1 MSQIQKHSEKIASV
15 RELLSREGVKA
26 QIAMVAPRHLTPDRI
41 TRIAMTSIQQT
52 PKLLDCTPESLLGSV
67 LTCTQ
72 LGLEPDGVSGRAY
85 LIPYKDQCTLIVG
98 YKGLMELAR
107 RSGEVQALE
116 ARVVH
121 ENDEFDYAY
130 GDSPFIKHKPS
141 LFTDPGKMIAAYAVA
156 TMKGGMRQI
165 EVMSRK
171 DIDGI
176 RARSKAKSAGPW
188 VTDYD
193 EMAKKTVIRRLCKY
207 LPSSA
212 ELSQAI
218 ALDEQAERGI
228 PQNLAIIDV
237 PAAVT
242 PPKDNGKN
250 KLDAMVDAADDAKPV
265 GDAVEAAIEHSQE
278 DEKTRTCNVMRKKAK
293 DQFIGLELA
302 DQHAV
307 LKQCGLNR
315 IMDIDDWTEPEGLK
329 NLCDALADAK
339 RAAKAK

>member
-1 MSQIQKHSEKIASV
+1 
-15 RELLSREGVKA
+15 
-26 QIAMVAPRHLTPDRI
+26 MVAPRHLTPDRI
-41 TRIAMTSIQQT
+41 TRIAMTSIQHT

-85 LIPYKDQCTLIVG
+85 LIPYKDKCTLIVG

-130 GDSPFIKHKPS
+130 GDNPFIKHKPS
-141 LFTDPGKMIAAYAVA
+141 LFTEPGKMIAAYAVA
-156 TMKGGMRQI
+156 TMKGGLRQL
-165 EVMSRK
+165 EVMSKK

-176 RARSKAKSAGPW
+176 RARSKAKKDGPW

-228 PQNLAIIDV
+228 PQNVAVIDV
-237 PAAVT
+237 PTAPST
-242 PPKDNGKN
+242 PKGNGKN
-250 KLDAMVDAADDAKPV
+250 KLDAMVDADDAKPV
-265 GDAVEAAIEHSQE
+265 GDAVEAAIEHSKE

-293 DQFIGLELA
+293 AEFIGLELA
-302 DQHAV
+302 DQNAV
-307 LKQCGLNR
+307 LKQCGLNKLD
-315 IMDIDDWTEPEGLK
+315 DIDGWTEPEGLK
-329 NLCDALADAK
+329 SLCDAIADAK
-339 RAAKAK
+339 KAATAK